1 MSEKGEAARVIYIT
15 LTDPECIQT
24 HKSGF
29 GRSGGIRRPGFS
41 LR

>member
-1 MSEKGEAARVIYIT
+1 MSEKGETARVIYIT
-15 LTDPECIQT
+15 LTDPERIQT
-24 HKSGF
+24 PEPGF